1 MGHGSDTSQVSRRW
15 GVILAGGDG
24 VRLRPLTRLAC
35 GDSRPKQF
43 CPLLGGRT
51 LLARTQ
57 SRTSGIIEPEQT
69 VFALTRTHEQYY
81 SRTLDSVP
89 SARKVE
95 QPANRG
101 TLPAILW
108 SILRIVR
115 ADEEAI
121 VAVLPSDHYI
131 ANEEEF
137 ASALDSAFAFGQ
149 AHRDRIVLLGAAA
162 ARPETEYGWIER
174 GGAMENGF
182 SSVKRFWEKPS
193 HDTAQRLLEQN
204 CLWNTFVMVGAAAAF
219 LAMVRRA
226 VPDLVTAFDEILSS
240 AVGPEERRMREFYR
254 SLAPADFSRDVLAAS
269 TETLVVSDCGPIGWN
284 DLGDPGRFV
293 AALREEGM
301 AIPEGLTV
309 FCNECRGRQ
318 STAQSAVVAGNAMAP
333 PFPAIQELRHDSR
346 KRYCRTDHPR
356 RASRP

>member
-1 MGHGSDTSQVSRRW
+1 MGPGLEASPMNRHW

-24 VRLRPLTRLAC
+24 VRLQPLTRIAC

-57 SRTSGIIEPEQT
+57 SRISGIVEPEQT
-69 VFALTRTHEQYY
+69 VFALTRAHEQYY
-81 SRTLDSVP
+81 SRTLDRVP

-115 ADEEAI
+115 ADEAAV

-131 ANEEEF
+131 ANEVEF
-137 ASALDSAFAFGQ
+137 ASALESAFAFGQ

-174 GGAMENGF
+174 GSAMENGF

-193 HDTAQRLLEQN
+193 RDTAQRLLEEN

-226 VPDLVTAFDEILSS
+226 VPDLVTAFDEILSG
-240 AVGPEERRMREFYR
+240 AVGPEEMRMREFYKG
-254 SLAPADFSRDVLAAS
+254 LAPSDFSRDVLATS

-293 AALREEGM
+293 AALREEGT

-309 FCNECRGRQ
+309 FCDECRGRQ
-318 STAQSAVVAGNAMAP
+318 STAQRALIAGNAVAP
-333 PFPAIQELRHDSR
+333 PYPIIQEVLS
-346 KRYCRTDHPR
+346 
-356 RASRP
+356 